1 MKWFMPCKLGENY
14 PETKF
19 LEWTSGTRVFGET
32 GKRLKMIEAD
42 VGMKGDFA
50 KDPEEFRSYRADYES
65 GGFCLE
71 SYNVGK
77 WNFERF
83 IMEISDAEFEERV
96 LGKKKVRLI
105 GVKYSENGLLGHY
118 ITCNRYEHF
127 YEPIN
132 IEPVY
137 TEFTDRQY
145 IHFDFEGGYNR

>member
-1 MKWFMPCKLGENY
+1 MKWFMPCKLGEFY

-19 LEWTSGTRVFGET
+19 LEWTNGTRVFGET
-32 GKRLKMIEAD
+32 GKSLKMIEAD

-50 KDPEEFRSYRADYES
+50 KDPEVFRTYRADYES

-71 SYNVGK
+71 SYSVGK

-83 IMEISDAEFEERV
+83 IMEIPDAEFEERV
-96 LGKKKVRLI
+96 IGKKKVRLI
-105 GVKYSENGLLGHY
+105 GVKYRENGLLGHY
-118 ITCNRYEHF
+118 ITCDRYEHF